1 MCGGL
6 VVLSPGSP
14 SQVLCAVLI
23 MLFHMLVVL
32 RASPFLRDSEDVSSF
47 ISSLGLT
54 LMYLGALQSSNEKS
68 YANANLSYASAILD
82 VLPIVCIGVVLGI
95 MFVMDCGVC
104 NVCLRAC
111 RKSESE
117 GKASVG
123 EGAGMT
129 RVTPVG
135 AKDTGNGRVTVEQS
149 EQLRSVRL
157 QFGASSKEYKLA
169 IQEQQHSRDE

>member
-54 LMYLGALQSSNEKS
+54 LMYLGAL
-68 YANANLSYASAILD
+68 AMLAAMATA
-82 VLPIVCIGVVLGI
+82 VTLPFAMAWNWV
-95 MFVMDCGVC
+95 
-104 NVCLRAC
+104 
-111 RKSESE
+111 
-117 GKASVG
+117 
-123 EGAGMT
+123 
-129 RVTPVG
+129 
-135 AKDTGNGRVTVEQS
+135 
-149 EQLRSVRL
+149 
-157 QFGASSKEYKLA
+157 
-169 IQEQQHSRDE
+169 